1 MSDPLCK
8 RTAQLRRRPG
18 PQPAAPTRA
27 EIFREAFMAALT
39 GLCAQYEQ
47 RMLPNGKPCFSE
59 GQSELTA
66 QSKFAAGRGILLATP
81 WRCLKKRRRRRP
93 MKRRRST
100 NSMRAL
106 SRPTVEVNNEL
117 AF

>member
-27 EIFREAFMAALT
+27 ELFREAFMAALT

-59 GQSELTA
+59 GQSELHRAKQICRRAWNTA
-66 QSKFAAGRGILLATP
+66 CYAVAMFEETATTTADEEAEIDQFNASIV
-81 WRCLKKRRRRRP
+81 K
-93 MKRRRST
+93 T
-100 NSMRAL
+100 NGGGKQ
-106 SRPTVEVNNEL
+106 
-117 AF
+117 